1 MLKNA
6 VQAVDMNGKV
16 ETVWENGDTDRADS
30 SLDQP
35 CEVIVSDN
43 QLMQFKNWKQIAK
56 RLFYLKDLKI
66 LTSLKILPEKIKNLL
81 IS

>member
-30 SLDQP
+30 SLDQS

-66 LTSLKILPEKIKNLL
+66 LTSLKILLEKIKNLL